1 MSVTF
6 PLTSRVAITSVELR
20 TRLSTAKISWL
31 AACPHQ
37 LPRMGSPA
45 TYSAR
50 LGTGP
55 RADCKTMPCSRTHS
69 NGSTIIDS
77 TTRSA
82 RFIRRYVCEAP

>member
-1 MSVTF
+1 MSVIF
-6 PLTSRVAITSVELR
+6 PSTSRVAITSVELR
-20 TRLSTAKISWL
+20 TRLSTAKISWPD
-31 AACPHQ
+31 ACPHQ

-45 TYSAR
+45 AIGRS
-50 LGTGP
+50 GTGP